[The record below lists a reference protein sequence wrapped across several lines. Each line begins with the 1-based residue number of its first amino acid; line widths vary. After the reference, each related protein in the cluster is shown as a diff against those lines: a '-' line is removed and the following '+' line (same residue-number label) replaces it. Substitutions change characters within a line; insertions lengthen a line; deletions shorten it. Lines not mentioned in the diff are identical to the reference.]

1 MRNTWVALVLVG
13 LVGCGSDGKD
23 KGNTDANVN
32 NGPDAF
38 EFRDAPSTQTVMV
51 TISGQVT
58 ERNQSGATPVSG
70 VSIKAFRNSDETT
83 PIAMTTSDA
92 QGNYSI
98 TAMTNGESIDGYLQ
112 ATKQGYLDTY
122 LYPPYPLMM
131 DYMNAP
137 VIMLT
142 QQTLDTLSTFASGG
156 QMLPGSGKGFI
167 ALVVTDGTNPVG
179 GAMVTSSPAASV
191 VRYNGLVG
199 NVVLPSAT
207 ATMTYTD
214 GIAYLFNET
223 PGQVTVSA
231 TGPMT
236 FASHPVKVREDVL
249 TLTVIVP

>member
-1 MRNTWVALVLVG
+1 LAV

-23 KGNTDANVN
+23 KGSTDANVN

-38 EFRDAPSTQTVMV
+38 QFRDAPPTQTVMV
-51 TISGQVT
+51 TVSGQAT
-58 ERNQSGATPVSG
+58 ERTQAGATPLAG
-70 VSIKAFRNSDETT
+70 VSIKAFRNADENT
-83 PIAMTTSDA
+83 PLGMTTSDA

-98 TAMTNGESIDGYLQ
+98 TAMTNGEAIDGYLQ

-131 DYMNAP
+131 DYNNAP

-142 QQTLDTLSTFASGG
+142 QQTFDTLSNIAQGA
-156 QMLPGSGKGFI
+156 QMPGKGFI

-179 GAMVTSSPAASV
+179 GAMASSTPAASV
-191 VRYNGLVG
+191 VRYNAMVG
-199 NVVLPSAT
+199 SFVLPSST
-207 ATMTYTD
+207 ATTTYTD

-236 FASHPVKVREDVL
+236 FASHNVKTRPDVL
-249 TLTVIVP
+249 TLTVIVPP